1 MLSNSV
7 SIFGQ
12 LECDMDTYK
21 LDDAPAGVDDSLDGT
36 EFMFFTGFTF
46 FLP

>member
-21 LDDAPAGVDDSLDGT
+21 LDDAPAGVDDSFDGT
-36 EFMFFTGFTF
+36 EFMFITDFTF